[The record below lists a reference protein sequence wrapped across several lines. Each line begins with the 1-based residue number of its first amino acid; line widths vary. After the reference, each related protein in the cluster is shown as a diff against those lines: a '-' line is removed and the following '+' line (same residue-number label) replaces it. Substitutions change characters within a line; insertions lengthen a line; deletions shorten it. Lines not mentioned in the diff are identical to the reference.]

1 MPETETQEDLPFE
14 RSSIAAIGKRRSW
27 LSGLFRRGSSNGVNP
42 SPADDGPI
50 THNMLGMLAAE
61 APALPEASEEGDEPI
76 THSMLGALAAEA
88 GDEPLPDSEPEA
100 AAPHSLLAL
109 PSPDET
115 PVRRHAEIDLAH
127 LSLHSTID
135 ELAGL
140 EEHATG
146 SFPVERAILISIG
159 AHIAIVL
166 MLIFVP
172 KPLPKGSKGDLL
184 EAFYP
189 PPKDDTPLPVFF
201 QEAPG
206 PARENPKRSPL
217 SDADRRAGGG
227 DRSKPKSDTPFIPEA
242 PGVAG
247 LAPGPKA
254 PRVRGSDVPARK
266 GATAEAE
273 RRPAPAG
280 GDSVAS
286 AEKSENAKPSE
297 FPTDMRPQMGSGP
310 KEMTK
315 LAGLD
320 AAIRDAARGAVG
332 GEGGAPRAN
341 PDGGF
346 VDSGPIS
353 FDTTWYD
360 WGPYAAEMVRRI
372 KLHWEVPELARL
384 GFKGKLTVRFYIL
397 ADGTVADA
405 KIIRG
410 SGTPPFDHA
419 AFQAIVTSS
428 PFRPLPADLHSQR
441 EGVTVTFFYNLR
453 PEEDAE
459 ARK

>member
-1 MPETETQEDLPFE
+1 VPETETQEDLPFE
-14 RSSIAAIGKRRSW
+14 RSSIAAIGRRRSW
-27 LSGLFRRGSSNGVNP
+27 FSRFHFGNHSAPEDS
-42 SPADDGPI
+42 ATDDDGPI
-50 THNMLGMLAAE
+50 THNMLGSLAAVPE
-61 APALPEASEEGDEPI
+61 PADDVSSAREDEPI
-76 THSMLGALAAEA
+76 VHSMLGSLAAEA
-88 GDEPLPDSEPEA
+88 GSEPIPEA
-100 AAPHSLLAL
+100 EPESAPHSLLAL
-109 PSPDET
+109 PSPDQA

-140 EEHATG
+140 EEHVTG

-166 MLIFVP
+166 MLIFLP

-189 PPKDDTPLPVFF
+189 PPKDDTPIPVFF
-201 QEAPG
+201 QESPG

-254 PRVRGSDVPARK
+254 PRVPGSNIPSRK

-273 RRPAPAG
+273 RRPAASQG
-280 GDSVAS
+280 GVAT
-286 AEKSENAKPSE
+286 AEKSANAKPSE

-320 AAIRDAARGAVG
+320 AAIREAARGAVG

-372 KLHWEVPELARL
+372 KLHWDVPELARL